1 MQPANWSDLRYLLA
15 IMRGRTLTSAAGQL
29 RVDDTTVSRR
39 LAALQA
45 ALQTQ
50 LVQRQAD
57 NKMSLTAAGQI
68 VARRAEAMEQQVRA
82 IAAVIGTDQAPCVGT
97 VRVTSVPILAN
108 RLLAGAAAASLHG
121 HPGRPLGLIP
131 DSRDLSLTRR
141 EADLALRVA
150 RPTSGGASVKAR
162 RIGTL
167 GFAAYA
173 AGAIK
178 DAQIKRLPWIGYD
191 ESMSHLPQA
200 RWMARVAG
208 GKEGNLCGL
217 RVHDAET
224 ALEAAAVGL
233 GKTLLPTIVADG
245 DPRLRRLPSLVGP
258 AAPSR
263 EIWLLAHA
271 DQIGLA
277 RVTATIGWLENVVKA
292 ADEGASARGGSGKA
306 LRPRVRADRS

>member
-1 MQPANWSDLRYLLA
+1 MQPANWNDLRYLLA
-15 IMRGRTLTSAAGQL
+15 IMRGRTLTSAARQL

-50 LVQRQAD
+50 LVQRHAD

-82 IAAVIGTDQAPCVGT
+82 IAEVIGTDQDPCVGT

-108 RLLAGAAAASLHG
+108 RLLAGAAAALLHG
-121 HPGRPLGLIP
+121 HPGLTLELIP

-150 RPTSGGASVKAR
+150 RPTSGGTSVKAR

-167 GFAAYA
+167 GFAAYT

-178 DAQIKRLPWIGYD
+178 DAQLKRLPWIGYD

-208 GKEGNLCGL
+208 GRDGNLCGL

-233 GKTLLPTIVADG
+233 GKTLLPTIVADR

-277 RVTATIGWLENVVKA
+277 RVAATIGWLENVVKA
-292 ADEGASARGGSGKA
+292 ADEGASVRGGSGKA